1 MGRSHHT
8 KKKTGLGDKYRLPC
22 DHENRFSLF
31 WVSFLL
37 ADHRDY
43 HRQLCLHRR
52 WSPRSAGF
60 RCQQKHS
67 ERHLH
72 ICEVFVTTILTH
84 LVEIDRKECEKVK
97 MPKATLTA
105 SNCIGLSKHTQLKS
119 IQLYPM
125 EMHRSCSAYRHDNC
139 VDSPFAHALPM
150 EISTWLDW
158 IVLLAD

>member
-1 MGRSHHT
+1 MSGVENVRIRFSYSMIYGFGRMWIGKFSFRDRNQTIRKNKNEKFNFNNNRKENQPIKFDRVRRFGDFSWEGHT
-8 KKKTGLGDKYRLPC
+8 IRKKKRVLGDKYRLPC

-72 ICEVFVTTILTH
+72 ICEVFVTTIL
-84 LVEIDRKECEKVK
+84 
-97 MPKATLTA
+97 
-105 SNCIGLSKHTQLKS
+105 S
-119 IQLYPM
+119 
-125 EMHRSCSAYRHDNC
+125 
-139 VDSPFAHALPM
+139 
-150 EISTWLDW
+150 
-158 IVLLAD
+158 